1 MVVHLSAASC
11 TSARLLFEV
20 CYEDFHDVTTRSN
33 GEGPTPVSSLL
44 HSCTLV
50 MAGIFSFTNFLPFL
64 ASPAFVVLF
73 SFSLLHVCL
82 TSRLEKDLKRII
94 AVSTVIMVGF
104 I

>member
-1 MVVHLSAASC
+1 
-11 TSARLLFEV
+11 
-20 CYEDFHDVTTRSN
+20 
-33 GEGPTPVSSLL
+33 
-44 HSCTLV
+44 